1 MKKVFV
7 LAAVL
12 MLISC
17 QNEESYPL
25 NFNYA
30 GVDIKDQAFF
40 ILDANNNPADITN
53 DVPYDIDEFNGSIIS
68 RMERDL
74 ESVGYEDIR
83 PTIENESQFSYKDVS
98 TGERIT
104 VDYIQSGNEIELT
117 NNSETLYR
125 LSDNNQLLEVC
136 TQVSIVE
143 KGAHSTMGFTDYE
156 FDSCRDFN
164 ASLQSR
170 IEQYIDSNN
179 APGDTAYIAFATI
192 LFELD

>member
-12 MLISC
+12 LLISC
-17 QNEESYPL
+17 QSEESYPL

-40 ILDANNNPADITN
+40 ILDADNNPVDITA

-74 ESVGYEDIR
+74 ESVGYEDVR
-83 PTIENESQFSYKDVS
+83 PTIENESQFSYTDLS
-98 TGERIT
+98 TGGRIT
-104 VDYIQSGNEIELT
+104 VDYIQNGNEIELT

-125 LSDNNQLLEVC
+125 LSDNNRLLEVC